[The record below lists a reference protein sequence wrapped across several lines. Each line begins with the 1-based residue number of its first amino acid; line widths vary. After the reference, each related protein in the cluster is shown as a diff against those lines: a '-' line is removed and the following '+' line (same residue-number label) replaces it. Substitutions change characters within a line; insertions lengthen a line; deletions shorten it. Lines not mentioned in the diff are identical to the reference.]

1 MKGKPL
7 WCIGLALG
15 AGVIVIDRF
24 LHLFPDWLTK
34 ILFVI
39 AWALILTGMWK
50 ERQHDKG

>member
-15 AGVIVIDRF
+15 AGVIFTDRF
-24 LHLFPDWLTK
+24 LHLFPDWMTK

-39 AWALILTGMWK
+39 AWVLIIAGMWK

>member
-15 AGVIVIDRF
+15 AGVIVTDRL
-24 LHLFPDWLTK
+24 LHLFPGWLAK

-39 AWALILTGMWK
+39 AWVLIIAGMWK
-50 ERQHDKG
+50 ERVRKT